1 MTPTGAPAPSTRQ
14 TPRPDAATALLDRL
28 VATVFIVIDFEALT
42 PAGRPAEPV
51 EVAAIALGV
60 RDGQL
65 TEQARLGELIRPPD
79 DVPVTARDQR
89 ITGITAQM
97 LAGARPAG
105 QVLADLD
112 RRLPATPRRLVAHYA
127 PTEAGLI
134 CRQRQHCPALA
145 ATTLLDTVRL
155 ARAVIPRLP
164 SYRLDEVLRH
174 YRIPRPA
181 GRHRAMPDTE
191 VTSEIF
197 RRLLADGARAGLW
210 ATLTDLDASAGLQ
223 PRPAPGPHQAQDAL
237 F

>member
-14 TPRPDAATALLDRL
+14 TPHPDAATALLDRL
-28 VATVFIVIDFEALT
+28 AATVFIVIDFEALT
-42 PAGRPAEPV
+42 PAGRPAVPT

-65 TEQARLGELIRPPD
+65 AEEARFGELIRPPD
-79 DVPVTARDQR
+79 DVPDTASDER

-97 LAGARPAG
+97 LARARPAG

-112 RRLPATPRRLVAHYA
+112 RRIPATPRRLVAHHA
-127 PTEAGLI
+127 PTEAGLVN
-134 CRQRQHCPALA
+134 RQRQHCPALA
-145 ATTLLDTVRL
+145 ATALLDTVRL
-155 ARAVIPRLP
+155 ARAVIPHLP

-181 GRHRAMPDTE
+181 GRHRAMPDAE

-210 ATLTDLDASAGLQ
+210 ATLTDLDAAAGLQ
-223 PRPAPGPHQAQDAL
+223 PRPAPGPHLTQEQL